1 MNLLRSLAHWL
12 LSATVLCPSALV
24 AAPATAAA
32 APAPAAPLFAFTKDF
47 LSRHCVECH
56 DADTQKGKVRL
67 DNLAPDFG
75 SPASVETWGKVFSQ
89 LEQREMPPKKK
100 AQPTDAERQ
109 TVLHWLGRELHAA
122 TATRQAA
129 EGRVAWRRLNRTEY
143 QNTIHDLF
151 GIEVNVLELLPEDA
165 LAHGFDKLSS
175 ALTLSPVQ
183 MEKYLEAADLALD
196 TALGV
201 GLPPKFLQ
209 ERYAA
214 TNVVANWD
222 SKSVRWLADGGSVV
236 LFNSGYSPTEV
247 KKFRAPAPGRYR
259 IRISASGFQT
269 AGVPAKF
276 RLYGGSF
283 GVGGKTKLLGHFEV
297 PAEAPATVELVARL
311 DGRNDTL
318 KIIPYGTI
326 PWQNAG
332 ATYTGPGLAVQ
343 WLEVEGPL
351 EAKVWPPATR
361 AQLLGDVDLEKGTPA
376 DAASVLRRFAPR
388 AFRRPVSDAD
398 VAPYLQLVRERLE
411 KGVKFADAL
420 RVGLKAVLVSPR
432 FLMLDEQPG
441 RLDGHA
447 LAARLS
453 YFLWSTMPDAALL
466 DAAVKG
472 ELATPAQLRAQVER
486 LLNHPKARAFTEDFT
501 GQWLGLRNIEFT
513 TPDAKLYPEF
523 DELLQVSMV
532 RETHAFFAE
541 LLRRDLSV
549 LNFVESDF
557 AMLDERLARHYGVPG
572 VTGLELRKVMLQPGW
587 HRGGVL
593 THASVLK
600 VTANGTTTSPVIRGA
615 WLADRLLGQPV
626 PPPPA
631 SVAAVEPDIRGA
643 KTIREQLAKH
653 RDVESCAGCHARMD
667 PLGFALESY
676 DVIGGWRERYR
687 ISPDRGQRADW
698 VTLVVNQRDLKVA
711 LGPKV
716 DASDTLP
723 DGRKFNDLTELKRLL
738 LADPDRIARGLA
750 EKLLIFATG
759 HGLEFTDAA
768 VISDIVRR
776 VKAKD
781 YGFRTLIHEIVASP
795 TFQTK

>member
-1 MNLLRSLAHWL
+1 MNLLPALPPLLLATL
-12 LSATVLCPSALV
+12 GLSLSALAS
-24 AAPATAAA
+24 AAA
-32 APAPAAPLFAFTKDF
+32 APAPGAPLFGFTKEF
-47 LSRHCVECH
+47 FSRHCVECH
-56 DADTQKGKVRL
+56 DTDTQKGKVRL
-67 DNLAPDFG
+67 DNLAPNFT
-75 SPASVETWGKVFSQ
+75 SPASAEIWGKVFSQ
-89 LEQREMPPKKK
+89 LEKREMPPKKK
-100 AQPTDAERQ
+100 TQPTDAERQ
-109 TVLHWLGRELHAA
+109 TVLSWLGRELHAA
-122 TATRQAA
+122 TAARQAA

-165 LAHGFDKLSS
+165 LAHGFDKLST

-201 GLPPKFLQ
+201 GPPPKFLQ

-259 IRISASGFQT
+259 IRVSASGFQT
-269 AGVPAKF
+269 AGAPAKF

-297 PAEAPATVELVARL
+297 PADAPAVVELVARL

-318 KIIPYGTI
+318 KVIPYGTI

-343 WLEVEGPL
+343 WVEVEGPL

-398 VAPYLQLVRERLE
+398 LAPYLQLMSERLA

-441 RLDGHA
+441 RLNGHA

-453 YFLWSTMPDAALL
+453 YFLWSTMPDATLL
-466 DAAVKG
+466 DAAAKG

-541 LLRRDLSV
+541 LLRGDLSV

-615 WLADRLLGQPV
+615 WLADRLLGRPV

-631 SVAAVEPDIRGA
+631 GVAAVEPDIRGA

-698 VTLVVNQRDLKVA
+698 VTLVVNQRDMKVA

-723 DGRKFNDLTELKRLL
+723 DGSKFNDLTELKRLL
-738 LADPDRIARGLA
+738 LADADRIARGLA
-750 EKLLIFATG
+750 EKLLIYATG

-768 VISDIVRR
+768 VISDILQR

-781 YGFRTLIHEIVASP
+781 YGFRTLVHEIVAST